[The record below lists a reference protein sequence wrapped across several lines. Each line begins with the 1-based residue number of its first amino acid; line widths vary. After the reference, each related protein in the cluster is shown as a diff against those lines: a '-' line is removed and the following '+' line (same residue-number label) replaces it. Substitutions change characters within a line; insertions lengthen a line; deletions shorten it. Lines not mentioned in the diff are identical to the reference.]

1 MNKILKTSLISLSI
15 LSLPSISMAEGGYL
29 GLGVGQASNDAC
41 DLVAGADTFSC
52 EDSKTVFK
60 VLGGYSFNENF
71 AIEGGFNSLGEAH
84 AEDSASPTRL
94 KLEGDAIHL
103 GIVGTA
109 PLSEN
114 FALFGKVGAARWNA
128 DASATDSTG
137 ATGKAEDDGFDA
149 MYSAGIKWIHKDYS
163 LRLEYER
170 YEVSFDDFEA
180 VLGDNADADIISL
193 TYTFSF

>member
-1 MNKILKTSLISLSI
+1 MKKTLNILISISL
-15 LSLPSISMAEGGYL
+15 LSLPVLSHAGGGYL
-29 GLGVGQASNDAC
+29 GLGVGQAKNDAC
-41 DLVAGADTFSC
+41 DLVSGGASC
-52 EDSKTVFK
+52 EDSKTIMK
-60 VLGGYSFNENF
+60 IIGGYSFNENF

-84 AEDSASPTRL
+84 AKDSASPASA
-94 KLEGDAIHL
+94 KLEGDAFHV

-109 PLSEN
+109 PLSNN

-128 DASATDSTG
+128 DASLTDSTG
-137 ATGKAEDDGFDA
+137 ATAKSEDDGFDA
-149 MYSAGIKWIHKDYS
+149 MYSAGIKWFDRHYS